1 MKLEQYKKSILSS
14 FVKLYTV
21 GMKILCSL
29 RLTKEVGSKN
39 QPFPRIRQIFIKLEQ
54 YRKYQ
59 LVQESTLSLFLSYL
73 ILSQDKDIYITIY
86 SKNTSQFHS
95 KIGIDFMFL
104 RSSITQSINNKS

>member
-14 FVKLYTV
+14 FVMLYTV
-21 GMKILCSL
+21 GMEILCSL
-29 RLTKEVGSKN
+29 RLSKEVGSKN
-39 QPFPRIRQIFIKLEQ
+39 QPFPRIRQIFRKLEQ

-59 LVQESTLSLFLSYL
+59 LVQESTLSLFLSF

-104 RSSITQSINNKS
+104 SSSITQSLNNKS

>member
-1 MKLEQYKKSILSS
+1 ME
-14 FVKLYTV
+14 
-21 GMKILCSL
+21 ILCSL

-39 QPFPRIRQIFIKLEQ
+39 QPFPRIRQIFRKLEQ

-86 SKNTSQFHS
+86 RKNILQFHS
-95 KIGIDFMFL
+95 KIRIDL
-104 RSSITQSINNKS
+104 PSVTQSLNNKS